1 MWQIPAAKEPPS
13 THKTFT
19 FVIAVV
25 GLACRPPLWGFT
37 KPPENRRIWIEVS
50 RDGRAG
56 HAEREANRWSDG
68 RYLDD
73 QIRWLDRPIGH
84 RQIDSEGSIWGE

>member
-19 FVIAVV
+19 FAIAVV

-56 HAEREANRWSDG
+56 HAEGEAKSEPDTDANVEADQNLESGVSDG
-68 RYLDD
+68 D
-73 QIRWLDRPIGH
+73 
-84 RQIDSEGSIWGE
+84 